1 MLASY
6 NGKKYLLVS
15 LLAIILDG
23 VISYY
28 LPSYFNNINYI
39 YPMFTVSLIPFL
51 SKENSKKNILYIF
64 VIGLIYN
71 LLYSNIFLFH
81 SLVFIM
87 LFKINN
93 IFLNIVK
100 DQFISYVILVI
111 INIIFYDSLYF
122 ILMLLT
128 NYQVMN
134 ISDLIY
140 KIKYSLPNVLSVFV
154 YWFII
159 KKQNKLHKM

>member
-6 NGKKYLLVS
+6 NGKKYLLAS
-15 LLAIILDG
+15 LLAITLDG

-39 YPMFTVSLIPFL
+39 YPMLTVSLIPFL

-64 VIGLIYN
+64 IIGLIYN

-81 SLVFIM
+81 SLVFII

-93 IFLNIVK
+93 LFLNIFK
-100 DQFISYVILVI
+100 DQFFSYVILVI

-122 ILMLLT
+122 LLILLT
-128 NYQVMN
+128 NYQVLN

-140 KIKYSLPNVLSVFV
+140 KIKHSLPNIMSVFV

-159 KKQNKLHKM
+159 KKQKNVHKM